1 MSTYRGLICDYGGV
15 LTGGVGSSFRA
26 FERAE
31 GLPKGTLFEVI
42 GEAYASA
49 EGDSPIVRFETGDA
63 SPDEFGRAMA
73 AHLRERGHDVAS
85 EGIVQ
90 RIFAGTEHDPDMWEV
105 VGRIHGHGVR
115 TALLSNSWGVD
126 GYPVER
132 LESVFET
139 LVISGEVGLRK
150 PDPEIYRLTA
160 KRLDLPADE
169 CVFIDDLDRNVE
181 AAEQVGML
189 GIHHTDL
196 TVTVEALEDAFGL
209 DLRQAEHP

>member
-1 MSTYRGLICDYGGV
+1 MTDQRGLICDYGGV

-42 GEAYASA
+42 GEAYAA
-49 EGDSPIVRFETGDA
+49 ADGDSPIVRFERGEAD
-63 SPDEFGRAMA
+63 PEQFGRAMA
-73 AHLRERGHDVAS
+73 AHLRERGHPVDPD
-85 EGIVQ
+85 GIVR
-90 RIFAGTEHDPDMWEV
+90 RIFAGTDHDPDMWEIV
-105 VGRIHGHGVR
+105 ERIRSHGVR

-132 LESVFET
+132 LEAVFET
-139 LVISGEVGLRK
+139 VVISGQVGLRK

-160 KRLDLPADE
+160 ARLDLPPQA

-189 GIHHTDL
+189 GVHHTDL
-196 TVTVEALEDAFGL
+196 ATTVEALEDAFGI
-209 DLRQAEHP
+209 DLTGR

>member
-1 MSTYRGLICDYGGV
+1 MSGSRRGLICDYGGV

-42 GEAYASA
+42 SDAYAAAGAQNPIARFERGEA
-49 EGDSPIVRFETGDA
+49 DV
-63 SPDEFGRAMA
+63 DEFGRSMA
-73 AHLRERGHDVAS
+73 DHLRERGHDVDHA
-85 EGIVQ
+85 GIVQ
-90 RIFAGTEHDPDMWEV
+90 RIFAGTDDDPDMWEV
-105 VGRIHGHGVR
+105 VERVRAHGVR

-132 LESVFET
+132 LEAVFEA

-150 PDPEIYRLTA
+150 PDPEIYLLTA
-160 KRLDLPADE
+160 ERLGLTAED

-181 AAEQVGML
+181 AAEEVGML
-189 GIHHTDL
+189 GIHHTEL
-196 TVTVEALEDAFGL
+196 RSTLGALEAAFGI
-209 DLRQAEHP
+209 DLGRG

>member
-1 MSTYRGLICDYGGV
+1 MRNHRGLICDYGGV

-42 GEAYASA
+42 GEAYAA
-49 EGDSPIVRFETGDA
+49 ADGDSPIVRFETGEAD
-63 SPDEFGRAMA
+63 PEEFGQAMA
-73 AHLRERGHDVAS
+73 DHLRERGHEVDP
-85 EGIVQ
+85 EGIVR
-90 RIFAGTEHDPDMWEV
+90 RIFAGTDHDPDMWEV
-105 VGRIHGHGVR
+105 VERIRAEGVR

-126 GYPVER
+126 GYPVQR
-132 LESVFET
+132 LGAVFET

-150 PDPEIYRLTA
+150 PDPEIYLLTA
-160 KRLDLPADE
+160 KRLDLPPEE

-196 TVTVEALEDAFGL
+196 ATTVDALEDAFGI
-209 DLRQAEHP
+209 DLTGR